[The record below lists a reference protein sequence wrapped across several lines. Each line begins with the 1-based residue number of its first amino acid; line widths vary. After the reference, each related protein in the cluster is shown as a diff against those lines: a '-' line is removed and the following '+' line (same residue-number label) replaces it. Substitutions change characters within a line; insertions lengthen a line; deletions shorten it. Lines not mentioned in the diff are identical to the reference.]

1 VFHWIK
7 QFGSKSPMQT
17 RQTPHHSNVGL
28 SIRRSLLLGFG
39 AMAFVMLL
47 ATFISLFSTA
57 RVSKSMEVILD
68 TRLPEM
74 MQTLRVAKAV
84 DALAATGVSL
94 ASARTE
100 NVLNL
105 AFQRFENAVAGLE
118 KSLNTFDSIPQ
129 EGDDVRRL
137 AAELTENIRKLSTM
151 AEQRVAIQEERQLGR
166 ERLFSN
172 LQIFKQHLTY
182 RVRIV
187 EGDNDVI
194 GRLLSQPSPPID
206 RIIEMTQQA
215 ARWTPVQRFYTEVET
230 ITGRVLAAVQ
240 DPTLTAL
247 ALSRQILKDS
257 LIEADLTCK
266 KLPSDIHSDLDKP
279 FAELQEIV
287 LGETG
292 LLALRKRELML
303 EIESQN
309 LISENHRITRLFH
322 TATSELVQQ
331 ELSMMTSAGQSAEQT
346 RKRYAFILLFAT
358 GFGLLAITAL
368 MHFYV
373 LRHVI
378 LRLSWLSEAMQ
389 AVAAGKLDAP
399 LPPAGDDELGR
410 LGFAVRQFQKT
421 AVAANQRE
429 AALRLSNQKVEKV
442 CAELEQNAQELE
454 TVNSKLEELSVTDF
468 LTGLANRRRFDEI
481 LGIEWARALR
491 TGQPLAL
498 IMIDIDHF
506 KKFNDSYGHQAGDE
520 CLKKVAD
527 TLTGNLC
534 RAGDFAARYGGE
546 EFSIISAGTHLA
558 GALELAEKIRRAV
571 QAMSLKNEDTLLGIV
586 TISLGVAVCIP
597 DRNQSATDIVG
608 IADKALYQAKA
619 RGRNRIEYFDEPP
632 KEVGQAVDLR
642 VP

>member
-1 VFHWIK
+1 MHA
-7 QFGSKSPMQT
+7 

-39 AMAFVMLL
+39 AMACVMLL
-47 ATFISLFSTA
+47 ATFISLFSTT
-57 RVSKSMEVILD
+57 RISKSMEVILD
-68 TRLPEM
+68 KRLPEM

-84 DALAATGVSL
+84 DTLAATGVSL

-100 NVLNL
+100 NLLKL

-118 KSLNTFDSIPQ
+118 KSLNTFDSILQ
-129 EGDDVRRL
+129 ERDDIRRL

-151 AEQRVAIQEERQLGR
+151 AAQRVALEEEHQFGR
-166 ERLFSN
+166 ERLLSN

-194 GRLLSQPSPPID
+194 DRLLSRPSPPID
-206 RIIEMTQQA
+206 RIVEIAQKS
-215 ARWTPVQRFYTEVET
+215 ARWAPVQRFYTEVET
-230 ITGRVLAAVQ
+230 ITGRVLAAIQ

-247 ALSRQILKDS
+247 ALSRQILKES

-287 LGETG
+287 LGKTG
-292 LLALRKRELML
+292 VLALRKRELML

-309 LISENHRITRLFH
+309 LINENHRITRLFH
-322 TATSELVQQ
+322 AATSELVHQ
-331 ELSMMTSAGQSAEQT
+331 ELSMMSSAGQSADKT
-346 RKRYAFILLFAT
+346 RQRYTFILLFAT
-358 GFGLLAITAL
+358 GIGLLGITAL

-421 AVAANQRE
+421 AVAAKRRE
-429 AALRLSNQKVEKV
+429 AELRLSNQKVEKV

-491 TGQPLAL
+491 AGQPLAL

-506 KKFNDSYGHQAGDE
+506 KKFNDNYGHQAGDE
-520 CLKKVAD
+520 CLKKVANA
-527 TLTGNLC
+527 LTTNLC
-534 RAGDFAARYGGE
+534 RAGDLAARYGGE
-546 EFSIISAGTHLA
+546 EFIIISAGTHLA
-558 GALELAEKIRRAV
+558 GALKLAEKIRRAV
-571 QAMSLKNEDTLLGIV
+571 QEMSLINENTLLGIV
-586 TISLGVAVCIP
+586 TISSGVAVCIP
-597 DRNQSATDIVG
+597 DRKQSSASDLVG
-608 IADKALYQAKA
+608 IADKALYLAKT
-619 RGRNRIEYFDEPP
+619 RGRNRIEYFEDPG
-632 KEVGQAVDLR
+632 KEQNQAG
-642 VP
+642 